1 MIVIDLNLW
10 WLHYYISPEL
20 TDGLQNLWKSLW
32 SGRVEIV
39 KVLAEGGP
47 VLVHWVKAG
56 GAAVVGV
63 VEDQLEDVHW

>member
-47 VLVHWVKAG
+47 VLVH
-56 GAAVVGV
+56 
-63 VEDQLEDVHW
+63 